1 MTTPAKIN
9 FKVYQGSTFSEVL
22 RWESPTK
29 VYKTISSIAQSAPL
43 VVTSTA
49 HGVPPN
55 WRVKFTNIL
64 GMTELNSTEV
74 YQTATDTT
82 TDTITINSINS
93 LNYKAYVS
101 GGIVEYNQPINLAG
115 FTGRMQLRADIDST
129 IILAEL
135 TTLNGGILIDNV
147 LKTITLNIPASTTA
161 DFTFTTAVY
170 DLELISSGG
179 QVTPFCGGIL
189 SLYKEVTR

>member
-29 VYKTISSIAQSAPL
+29 VYKTITGIAQAAP
-43 VVTSTA
+43 VVITSVA
-49 HGVPPN
+49 HGVPPD
-55 WRVKFTNIL
+55 WRVKLTNIL
-64 GMTELNSTEV
+64 GMTDLNSSEV
-74 YQTATDTT
+74 YQVVTSTT
-82 TDTITINSINS
+82 TDTITINNINS

-101 GGIVEYNQPINLAG
+101 GGIIEYNQPINLAG
-115 FTGRMQLRADIDST
+115 ITGRMQIRADIDST
-129 IILAEL
+129 TVLAEL

-147 LKTITLNIPASTTA
+147 LKTITLTIPASTTA
-161 DFTFTTAVY
+161 DFSFTTAVY
-170 DLELISSGG
+170 DLELVSSGG